1 MIFSQPTTPPQ
12 VAVPGLSPQ
21 AAIVEGSPRVSPP
34 LQLIVSSTN
43 IGVPGTTAEPQPS
56 PSPSISPRASLTSP
70 DVPPSSSPSAPQSSP
85 SSQQDASAQAQRRQ
99 FLEQK
104 LLELVTQEKP
114 EKEAQLRENL
124 VSLVLKYARQGEIVK
139 ARQLAQDPVLPPE
152 VQTALL
158 REISEI
164 QVRGLTLAPVQAKT
178 TPQKPSLTATPP
190 LANRTI
196 AQNAVSSGQPGNYS
210 VSPFYTPRYTGPI
223 PKLLTQIKR
232 GFSAFLFPLGI
243 PAPITSLFGWRIHP
257 IDGAPRFH
265 QGIDIGAP
273 IGTPVIA
280 AHTGKVELADIVS
293 GYGLTVILRH
303 TDNLHSTLYGHLSQ
317 IFVQPGQVVKQGTV
331 IALVGNTGNS
341 TGPHL
346 HFEMQR
352 WTDQGWVALDPINEV
367 GQSSDLA
374 VQPASL
380 PVGQMAVSLPR
391 LPALPSVPSPT
402 FSSGLPI
409 VSTMASLPAAN
420 SNPLANTP
428 FSGFIKPA
436 LTEDMGLIVPLALA
450 APISP
455 ALGWAVYPFISQ
467 LVEQSTPALA
477 PVTTESMETVVVSA
491 NLTKPPSTVADFA
504 AVSKSPSP
512 SSLIAP
518 IRPTRPQLQA
528 MALRPMSSKA
538 ASNWVPNL
546 QSMKLPALTDGE
558 FEGL

>member
-1 MIFSQPTTPPQ
+1 LQ
-12 VAVPGLSPQ
+12 LL
-21 AAIVEGSPRVSPP
+21 VSP
-34 LQLIVSSTN
+34 IN
-43 IGVPGTTAEPQPS
+43 IGVPETISAPQPS
-56 PSPSISPRASLTSP
+56 PSPNIVPGASLPSP
-70 DVPPSSSPSAPQSSP
+70 DVPPSSSTSTVQSSP
-85 SSQQDASAQAQRRQ
+85 SPQQDVGAKTQRRQ

-114 EKEAQLRENL
+114 GKEAQLRENL
-124 VSLVLKYARQGEIVK
+124 VSLVLSYARQGDIVN

-164 QVRGLTLAPVQAKT
+164 QLRGLTLAEVQAKT
-178 TPQKPSLTATPP
+178 TPQKPSLTALLP

-196 AQNAVSSGQPGNYS
+196 APNAVSPGQPGNYS
-210 VSPFYTPRYTGPI
+210 VSAFYAPRYTGPI
-223 PKLLTQIKR
+223 PQLLTQIKR
-232 GFSAFLFPLGI
+232 GLSAFLFPLGI

-346 HFEMQR
+346 HFEVQR
-352 WTDQGWVALDPINEV
+352 WTDQGWVALDPINEL
-367 GQSSDLA
+367 GQASAVA
-374 VQPASL
+374 VQPSSL
-380 PVGQMAVSLPR
+380 PAGQTTASLPR
-391 LPALPSVPSPT
+391 LPAPPSVPT
-402 FSSGLPI
+402 LLFSSRPPI
-409 VSTMASLPAAN
+409 VSTLAPLSAPN
-420 SNPLANTP
+420 SNLLANTP
-428 FSGFIKPA
+428 FAGFIKPA

-450 APISP
+450 APITP
-455 ALGWAVYPFISQ
+455 ALGWAVYSFISQ
-467 LVEQSTPALA
+467 FVEQSTPALA
-477 PVTTESMETVVVSA
+477 PVTTDSMETVVVSTS
-491 NLTKPPSTVADFA
+491 LTTAPSAVADFA

-512 SSLIAP
+512 SPLVAP
-518 IRPTRPQLQA
+518 MRPISSQPQA
-528 MALRPMSSKA
+528 MALRPISPKA

-546 QSMKLPALTDGE
+546 HSMKLPALRE
-558 FEGL
+558 EKNKP

>member
-21 AAIVEGSPRVSPP
+21 AAIVEGRPRFSPSR
-34 LQLIVSSTN
+34 QLLVSSTN
-43 IGVPGTTAEPQPS
+43 IGVPETISAPQPS
-56 PSPSISPRASLTSP
+56 PSPSIVPGASQTSP
-70 DVPPSSSPSAPQSSP
+70 DVPPSSSPSTVQSSP
-85 SSQQDASAQAQRRQ
+85 SSQQDVGAQGQRRQ

-124 VSLVLKYARQGEIVK
+124 VSLVLKYARQGELVK

-152 VQTALL
+152 VQTVLL

-164 QVRGLTLAPVQAKT
+164 QVRDLTLAPVQANA
-178 TPQKPSLTATPP
+178 TPQKPSLTATRP

-196 AQNAVSSGQPGNYS
+196 DQNAVSPGQPGNYS
-210 VSPFYTPRYTGPI
+210 VAAFYAPRYTGPI
-223 PKLLTQIKR
+223 PRLLTQIKR
-232 GFSAFLFPLGI
+232 GLSAFLFPLGI

-346 HFEMQR
+346 HFEVQR
-352 WTDQGWVALDPINEV
+352 WTDQGWVALDPIHEL
-367 GQSSDLA
+367 GQSSALA
-374 VQPASL
+374 VQPSSL
-380 PVGQMAVSLPR
+380 PAGQTTVSLPR
-391 LPALPSVPSPT
+391 LPAPTSVPNPT
-402 FSSGLPI
+402 FSSRLPI
-409 VSTMASLPAAN
+409 VSTLVPLSDAN
-420 SNPLANTP
+420 SNLLANTP
-428 FSGFIKPA
+428 FAGFIKPA
-436 LTEDMGLIVPLALA
+436 LTEDMGLILPLALA
-450 APISP
+450 APITP

-467 LVEQSTPALA
+467 FVEQSAPALA
-477 PVTTESMETVVVSA
+477 PVTTELMETVVVSA
-491 NLTKPPSTVADFA
+491 HLTKPPSAAADSA
-504 AVSKSPSP
+504 AVSKLPSP
-512 SSLIAP
+512 LVLP
-518 IRPTRPQLQA
+518 IRPTRPQPQA
-528 MALRPMSSKA
+528 MALRPMSSKS

-546 QSMKLPALTDGE
+546 QSMKLPALTE
-558 FEGL
+558 ERSKP